1 MHGGHRNMD
10 AGNVSGTG
18 TGLILTHKSK
28 NREVREASE
37 GNAKRAL
44 EADGNS

>member
-1 MHGGHRNMD
+1 MYFPCPCPD
-10 AGNVSGTG
+10 PYPQ
-18 TGLILTHKSK
+18 SK
-28 NREVREASE
+28 NREAREASE